1 MQTIKED
8 LNRSSTNIKDP
19 DINPKK
25 SNKKK
30 WPNISMDRRFEH
42 TLHQRYVV
50 VKVYMKI
57 HSASL
62 IILGMQT
69 KNAIGSYV
77 PTRMS
82 KI

>member
-30 WPNISMDRRFEH
+30 WPNISMDIY
-42 TLHQRYVV
+42 LHQRYMV